1 MKIAAKLLSQS
12 DLTLFEAFYRLNG
25 TSKQKGVN
33 LNGDVL
39 ADRFYPGL
47 PKSLASADEVP
58 LTLDIFGPQ
67 GAGLH
72 RLRRKIVKPV
82 GGKNWRLNGKLIEEP
97 SDQAGRYSQL
107 AAGDVALFA
116 FVGDPVPSGLIMIIL
131 AQADP
136 VQRALRD
143 TIVSDLG
150 LVPTSRSMVPI
161 KEAELAR
168 FAAGAADG
176 DPIRLLLP
184 DPDRDQDLQL
194 TVLGDASAEDR
205 LRAKTRATRSRTVTA
220 DELAAARQRASDIG
234 RAGEVIINEMLAVER
249 EAGAIADYA
258 WDSDMDA
265 LAPYDFTITNAD
277 GGAERIDVKSTTGP
291 FKGYFHISD
300 AELRTASE
308 GDAVYRIYR
317 VYGLDTDGG
326 PKLKRSEGIAGVAKD
341 VLAGLSGLPTGVR
354 VASVQLSPD
363 LLEWGDEEALHPLED
378 ES

>member
-25 TSKQKGVN
+25 TSRQKGVN

-58 LTLDIFGPQ
+58 ITLDIFGPQ
-67 GAGLH
+67 GAGLQ

-97 SDQAGRYSQL
+97 SDQVGRYSQL

-131 AQADP
+131 AQVDS
-136 VQRALRD
+136 VQRPLRD

-150 LVPTSRSMVPI
+150 LVPKSRSMVQI
-161 KEAELAR
+161 DDADLAR
-168 FAAGAADG
+168 FATGAADG
-176 DPIRLLLP
+176 DPIKLLLP
-184 DPDRDQDLQL
+184 DPDRDQDVEL

-205 LRAKTRATRSRTVTA
+205 LRSKTRATRSRTVTA

-234 RAGEVIINEMLAVER
+234 RAGEAIVNEMLSAAR
-249 EAGAIADYA
+249 EAGAISDYT

-265 LAPYDFTITNAD
+265 LAAYDFTIANAD
-277 GGAERIDVKSTTGP
+277 GSAERIDVKSTTGS
-291 FKGYFHISD
+291 FEGYFHISD
-300 AELRTASE
+300 AELKTAAQ

-317 VYGLDTDGG
+317 VYGLDTGGG
-326 PKLKRSEGIAGVAKD
+326 PKLKRSNGIADVAKD

-363 LLEWGDEEALHPLED
+363 LLEWGAEEALHPLED
-378 ES
+378 EN